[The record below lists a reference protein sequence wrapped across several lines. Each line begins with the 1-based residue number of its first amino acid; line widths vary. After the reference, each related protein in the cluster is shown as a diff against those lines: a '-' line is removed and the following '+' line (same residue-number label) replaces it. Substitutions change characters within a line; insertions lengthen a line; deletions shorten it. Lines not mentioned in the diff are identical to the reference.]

1 MTETLRG
8 IFAIAATPFDDMGT
22 LLWDDFCGQ
31 SDWMVRCGAHGF
43 VWPVMASEYTVISFH
58 ERVQGIKLA
67 VDTVAGRIPVVIG
80 VADTSKAGAVALAE
94 EAGTAGADAI
104 IAMPPWATKLGSHDL
119 VRDYYRELGEAS
131 GLPIVVQNV
140 GAPLGSSLPGS
151 FVVELCREI
160 PLVQYLKEE
169 KAPMGRSLSEVISFN
184 EPAVKGVF
192 SGGWCRWL
200 VSDHMRGVSGSMPG
214 SHMADVDARMW
225 DLLEEGRVEE
235 ARPILDARV
244 VLENAIAAMPH
255 FAGKEV
261 LKRRGVI
268 SCSSSRGFGPKAL
281 DAVESSEM
289 DYALGLL
296 EPYFVA

>member
-1 MTETLRG
+1 
-8 IFAIAATPFDDMGT
+8 
-22 LLWDDFCGQ
+22 
-31 SDWMVRCGAHGF
+31 
-43 VWPVMASEYTVISFH
+43 
-58 ERVQGIKLA
+58 
-67 VDTVAGRIPVVIG
+67 
-80 VADTSKAGAVALAE
+80 
-94 EAGTAGADAI
+94 
-104 IAMPPWATKLGSHDL
+104 
-119 VRDYYRELGEAS
+119 
-131 GLPIVVQNV
+131 
-140 GAPLGSSLPGS
+140 
-151 FVVELCREI
+151 
-160 PLVQYLKEE
+160 
-169 KAPMGRSLSEVISFN
+169 
-184 EPAVKGVF
+184 
-192 SGGWCRWL
+192 
-200 VSDHMRGVSGSMPG
+200 MPG

-281 DAVESSEM
+281 DAVESAEM